1 MRRRFRFGSRAVS
14 HSGRVRDC
22 LAAHAVFRGRFASLG
37 PEASPTLSREHPSG
51 YLIGPAMPSDTD
63 FITPLATREGYD
75 RWAATY
81 DTYDNPLIAL
91 EQPIVRERIGS
102 PEHLDVLDVGCGTGR
117 HAHWMARQGAQVTGV
132 DFSDGMLEQLRGK
145 DAPAIEVV
153 AHDLSQGLPQA
164 DNIAD
169 LVTCCLVLEHLPE
182 LGLIFSEMARVAR
195 PGGRILISDF
205 HPEMLRRGYHARFRE
220 APEGPKF
227 QMQGEAH
234 TVSDYVMAASRAGL
248 SIVHASEHTMTETLA
263 ATSRSAKKWVGL
275 PLLFVLECRQP
286 R

>member
-1 MRRRFRFGSRAVS
+1 
-14 HSGRVRDC
+14 
-22 LAAHAVFRGRFASLG
+22 
-37 PEASPTLSREHPSG
+37 
-51 YLIGPAMPSDTD
+51 MPSSNDAT
-63 FITPLATREGYD
+63 TPLPTQEGYD

-81 DTYDNPLIAL
+81 DAYDNPLIAL
-91 EQPIVRERIGS
+91 EQPIVRGRIGS
-102 PEHLDVLDVGCGTGR
+102 PKHLDVLDVGCGTGR
-117 HAHWMARQGAQVTGV
+117 HAHWMAQEGAQVTGV
-132 DFSDGMLEQLRGK
+132 DFSNGMLEQLRRK

-153 AHDLSQGLPQA
+153 EHDLTQGLPQA
-164 DNIAD
+164 EHTAD

-182 LGLIFSEMARVAR
+182 LALIFSEMARVCR
-195 PGGRILISDF
+195 PGGRVIISDF

-234 TVSDYVMAASRAGL
+234 TLSDYVMAATVAGL
-248 SIVHASEHTMTETLA
+248 SIAHASEHTMTQTLA

-275 PLLFVLECRQP
+275 PLLFVLECNRP